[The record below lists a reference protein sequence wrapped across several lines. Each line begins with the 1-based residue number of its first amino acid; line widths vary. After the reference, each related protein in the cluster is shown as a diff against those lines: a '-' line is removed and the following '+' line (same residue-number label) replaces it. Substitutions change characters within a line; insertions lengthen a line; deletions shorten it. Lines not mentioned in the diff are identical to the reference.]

1 MDFTDIEKEIID
13 TSAFQRLRELHQVPS
28 VRYVYPGAEHN
39 RFEHSIGVMHTAS
52 NICEYLQ
59 QGNKKAK
66 KVEEGIKLEH
76 MKIDPEDIQMV
87 RLAGLLHD
95 IGRAPLSHLFDR
107 VYELV
112 KGKKAK
118 NHEARASWIIDKN
131 YIFI

>member
-1 MDFTDIEKEIID
+1 
-13 TSAFQRLRELHQVPS
+13 
-28 VRYVYPGAEHN
+28 
-39 RFEHSIGVMHTAS
+39 
-52 NICEYLQ
+52 
-59 QGNKKAK
+59 
-66 KVEEGIKLEH
+66 

-95 IGRAPLSHLFDR
+95 IGHAPLSHLFDR
-107 VYELV
+107 VCELV